1 MVAWNMFQIGTLPLE
16 HANASV
22 LMMTA
27 GLAPPYEIHIYPG
40 SGTVDG
46 QKGDHIIIAP
56 SYNTTD
62 AEIDMIVDRVGRLV
76 EDFFD
81 ASVPSVP

>member
-1 MVAWNMFQIGTLPLE
+1 M
-16 HANASV
+16 SV
-22 LMMTA
+22 LTMAA
-27 GLAPPYEIHIYPG
+27 GLAPPYEIHVYPG

-62 AEIDMIVDRVGRLV
+62 AEINMIVDRVGRLV

-81 ASVPSVP
+81 ASTPSVP